1 MPTTKKTTT
10 KPKAKPTTKPKKEL
24 KLEFIKMC
32 QEKNALH
39 KREERAREYCR
50 QVQRR
55 RDKRVEKICKAIETI
70 ALVLTVVII
79 AAIVIKGKGNVEAE
93 TKSNVYIMQGELQGN
108 HVVLSNGNVHEVDKS
123 DANYTSEPMQVTVRL
138 NDNGTANLDDDI
150 ILDIR

>member
-24 KLEFIKMC
+24 KLEFVRMC

-50 QVQRR
+50 QIQRR

-70 ALVLTVVII
+70 AIVLTFVIV

-93 TKSNVYIMQGELQGN
+93 TKSNVYTMQGELQGN
-108 HVVLSNGNVHEVDKS
+108 CVVLSDGNVHEVDRAYKS
-123 DANYTSEPMQVTVRL
+123 CESMSVMVRL
-138 NDNGTANLDDDI
+138 NDNGTEDVTDDI